1 MAVKL
6 LIGEVAKLLGVT
18 TKTIRYYEG
27 IGLLDEPGRT
37 EAGYRLYDA
46 QDLLRL
52 YRIKQLQELG
62 LSLERIRVLLQEPE
76 QARSAQEILR
86 TLEEE
91 ITAQIAVLEER
102 RAQVRDL
109 LAQAPLDLLQQ
120 PQHVPPT
127 LKLLQERLGE
137 QVAFDAATATNQLWS
152 QLDTLLWNHA
162 EYRQQQRELVEYMA
176 AHPEARMQVTAVIT
190 RAANLAGLP
199 AETEGL
205 EELADEIVRLRAQ
218 NPIFAQMIS
227 FSEQLGQP
235 NAEVLGQILTGAA
248 DLSPAQRRLFEL
260 VGQRLAQDTDAV
272 AVRSPVD
279 VF

>member
-1 MAVKL
+1 
-6 LIGEVAKLLGVT
+6 
-18 TKTIRYYEG
+18 
-27 IGLLDEPGRT
+27 
-37 EAGYRLYDA
+37 
-46 QDLLRL
+46 
-52 YRIKQLQELG
+52 
-62 LSLERIRVLLQEPE
+62 PE

-176 AHPEARMQVTAVIT
+176 AHPEPPIWLGYQQKQRGWKNWPMRSYGCEHRI
-190 RAANLAGLP
+190 RFLP
-199 AETEGL
+199 
-205 EELADEIVRLRAQ
+205 R
-218 NPIFAQMIS
+218 
-227 FSEQLGQP
+227 
-235 NAEVLGQILTGAA
+235 
-248 DLSPAQRRLFEL
+248 
-260 VGQRLAQDTDAV
+260 
-272 AVRSPVD
+272 
-279 VF
+279 